1 MSVLTQIY
9 GLTTVEDAAAVDR
22 LGPDHVG
29 LVLDEGIDT
38 WDSVDDDEA
47 GAIARAVRQARL
59 VALSLSTDPERIRAT
74 AAVTRPAV
82 VHLARAYAMPDE
94 VLDRVRTELAPA
106 ELMLTVPVR
115 DEGALGIAARLA
127 PLADHLLLDSAHP
140 DTGVVGASGHVH
152 DWSLSARVV
161 AALEVPAW
169 LAGGLGPANVA
180 EAIATVQ
187 PAGVDSETRTSRADD
202 RRRKDLDAVE
212 AFLAAARAEP
222 PT

>member
-1 MSVLTQIY
+1 MVRTQVY
-9 GLTTVEDAAAVDR
+9 GLTTVADAVAVDR
-22 LGPDHVG
+22 LGADHVG

-38 WDSVDDDEA
+38 WDSVDERRA
-47 GAIARAVRQARL
+47 REIAAAVRHARL
-59 VALSLSTDPERIRAT
+59 VALSLSTDAARIRT
-74 AAVTRPAV
+74 TVAVTDPAV
-82 VHLARAYAMPDE
+82 VHLARAFDMPDH
-94 VLDRVRTELAPA
+94 VLEQLRDELAPA

-115 DEGALGIAARLA
+115 DEAALVAAARLA

-161 AALEVPAW
+161 AAVDVPVW

-187 PAGVDSETRTSRADD
+187 PAGVDSETRTSRVDD

-212 AFLAAARAEP
+212 AFLAAARAASP
-222 PT
+222 R